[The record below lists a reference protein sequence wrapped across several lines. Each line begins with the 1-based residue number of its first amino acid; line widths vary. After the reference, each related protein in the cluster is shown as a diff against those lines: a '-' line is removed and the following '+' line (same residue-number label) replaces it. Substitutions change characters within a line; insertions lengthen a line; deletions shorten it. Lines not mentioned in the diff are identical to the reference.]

1 MKIARSP
8 TAVRMLQNGLAV
20 QIRCPGDRSQSQL
33 YTSSSAVTAATT
45 TTTQLNGNYRLQKPN
60 WDRAVSEA
68 EKVVGYPSS
77 FMSLRW
83 LFSDEIANVA
93 LHLRRMVNSN
103 HPLLKTVKGLLHN
116 GQNTMQAWGLIVLL
130 VSKAAGHMNVNRSAD
145 EDKSGVLRSQRALA
159 EIAEMIRTSHLMHNG
174 LINIYPEM
182 FSEPVD
188 QNDMSYGNKIGLLS
202 GDYLLANSFNELSM
216 LKNQNLMELISSALR
231 DLSEAEFLGRRDSQN
246 NPLPS
251 PFEPLDR
258 KHDSIRLQFNP
269 FQSSSEQLQSD
280 MPLTPALHDWT
291 KRNVLST
298 GSLLGKSCQGA
309 LLLAGHGEQLQKQG
323 FLFGKH
329 LSLAWQAHL
338 DLEPFLSD
346 SVYSLGMSF
355 SLTSAPVMFHLE
367 HDSSLFKEID
377 KGVNSIQDVD
387 YVKVHDVVIKGPG
400 INYTKQLQKEH
411 SEKAMEILNVFE
423 ENDARTALSN
433 IIIAMDRE

>member
-1 MKIARSP
+1 MKVGRSP
-8 TAVRMLQNGLAV
+8 TAIRILRNGPAVRVRN
-20 QIRCPGDRSQSQL
+20 PGDRQPRQL
-33 YTSSSAVTAATT
+33 YTSSSVVSATT
-45 TTTQLNGNYRLQKPN
+45 TTQFNGNHRLHKPD

-68 EKVVGYPSS
+68 EKIVGYPSS
-77 FMSLRW
+77 FLSLRW
-83 LFSDEIANVA
+83 LFSDEIANIA

-103 HPLLKTVKGLLHN
+103 HPLLETVKGLLYN

-130 VSKAAGHMNVNRSAD
+130 VSKAAGHMNMDSSAD
-145 EDKSGVLRSQRALA
+145 QDNSGVLRSQRALA

-182 FSEPVD
+182 FSEPIGH
-188 QNDMSYGNKIGLLS
+188 NDMSFGNKIGLLS
-202 GDYLLANSFNELSM
+202 GDYLLANSFNQLSI

-231 DLSEAEFLGRRDSQN
+231 DLSEAEFVGRRDSQN

-258 KHDSIRLQFNP
+258 NHDSTGLRFNP
-269 FQSSSEQLQSD
+269 LQSSSEQLQGD

-291 KRNVLST
+291 RRNVLSA

-329 LSLAWQAHL
+329 LSLAWQAYL

-346 SVYSLGMSF
+346 SMYLLGMSF
-355 SLTSAPVMFHLE
+355 NLTSAPVMFHLE

-387 YVKVHDVVIKGPG
+387 YVKVHNVVINGPG

-423 ENDARTALSN
+423 ESDARTALSN
-433 IIIAMDRE
+433 IIIAMDRK